1 MHRQSV
7 RTCDRPIES
16 NSLNDPWVLVQVM
29 VIAQELEL
37 IVLPREDEGLRELI
51 SRIGLIPILI
61 PLKLFLATKFKFQ
74 NVMYIYWTDKHISL
88 FFAVLRFVEQGH
100 SETDIRYLIILK
112 AEYGANFCDV
122 ILLGENVKIGKL
134 K

>member
-1 MHRQSV
+1 
-7 RTCDRPIES
+7 
-16 NSLNDPWVLVQVM
+16 VLVQVM

-74 NVMYIYWTDKHISL
+74 NVTSI
-88 FFAVLRFVEQGH
+88 E
-100 SETDIRYLIILK
+100 LINIFHCFLQ
-112 AEYGANFCDV
+112 F
-122 ILLGENVKIGKL
+122 
-134 K
+134 

>member
-74 NVMYIYWTDKHISL
+74 NVMYIY
-88 FFAVLRFVEQGH
+88 
-100 SETDIRYLIILK
+100 
-112 AEYGANFCDV
+112 
-122 ILLGENVKIGKL
+122 
-134 K
+134 